1 MHSIVHHAPQ
11 EHSAVLRQ
19 DVQYVHLVPQTL
31 HQAKHPP
38 LAHCALSAGSLPQ
51 VPCHVPLANQAT
63 CWMPVI
69 RVFLVP
75 LESLLTLTEHVWP
88 AIRACFPLLVLLLAQ
103 IALWAATACKGQHHA
118 SCVQ

>member
-1 MHSIVHHAPQ
+1 MHSIARHAPQ

-38 LAHCALSAGSLPQ
+38 RAHCALLAGSLPQ
-51 VPCHVPLANQAT
+51 APRHVPLANQAT
-63 CWMPVI
+63 CWMPLI

-75 LESLLTLTEHVWP
+75 PESLLTPTEHVSP
-88 AIRACFPLLVLLLAQ
+88 AIRARFLLLVPLLAQ
-103 IALWAATACKGQHHA
+103 IARWAATACKGRHHA